1 MKNKKWRSRDWLW
14 LVGILISLIVLIL
27 TVRLGDNLEVINL
40 FSFISSSVSIA
51 LALVAIFIALKQE
64 SENNRVTSQM
74 TNTLTKIEL
83 KVNSMDGKIDDLD
96 PNVVTKPFQK
106 KLIKEIEEIV
116 NNQQEG
122 ENDKKIKEIVT
133 AVNKNFN
140 EINKDLQFYYDH
152 DKPKKFNRHKI
163 LIAVPSDDAAVD
175 RCIVDLAAI
184 LDLERYTYDYS
195 NRILKFYYVA
205 NEVIG
210 LEPLATLI
218 KKYEGFH
225 LIDWGIDGNTKGI

>member
-96 PNVVTKPFQK
+96 PNVVTKPFQQ

-116 NNQQEG
+116 NNQQEE

-152 DKPKKFNRHKI
+152 DKPKN
-163 LIAVPSDDAAVD
+163 
-175 RCIVDLAAI
+175 
-184 LDLERYTYDYS
+184 
-195 NRILKFYYVA
+195 
-205 NEVIG
+205 
-210 LEPLATLI
+210 
-218 KKYEGFH
+218 
-225 LIDWGIDGNTKGI
+225 LIDIRY